1 MASTRFELVT
11 HWIFASPPVAVWAV
25 LMAPEEWPTWWR
37 AVKQVDVLAPGDT
50 TGIGTYRRFTWRTAL
65 PYAIAINMRT
75 TLIEPLSVIEGQA
88 DGELTGTGRWT
99 LTPQNG
105 GTLVRYDWIV
115 NVTKPWMR
123 LLAPILRPVFA
134 WNHNKV
140 MQWGYEGLKRKLGE
154 A

>member
-11 HWIFASPPVAVWAV
+11 HWTLASPPVAVWAA

-75 TLIEPLSVIEGQA
+75 TLIEPLSVIEG
-88 DGELTGTGRWT
+88 
-99 LTPQNG
+99 
-105 GTLVRYDWIV
+105 
-115 NVTKPWMR
+115 
-123 LLAPILRPVFA
+123 
-134 WNHNKV
+134 
-140 MQWGYEGLKRKLGE
+140 
-154 A
+154 